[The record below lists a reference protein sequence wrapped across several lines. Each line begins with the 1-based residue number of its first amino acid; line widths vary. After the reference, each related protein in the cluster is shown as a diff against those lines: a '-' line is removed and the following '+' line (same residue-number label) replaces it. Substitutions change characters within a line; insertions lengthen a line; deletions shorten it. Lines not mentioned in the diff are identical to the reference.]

1 MLPRQ
6 QQSGSIEQNL
16 ESVVFATA
24 EPPEDDATAV
34 MATAECVAC
43 AQRAAGRHAT
53 IAHVC
58 GNEKR
63 RRWPSVPHAREK
75 RRKRA
80 AGSDAATAPHERTA
94 EAAAAHPTT
103 AAAAAEATVTPANGQ
118 HSVSRF
124 VNERIEY
131 RFGADGGKSW
141 QWYGGRVLS
150 VHRDDMWAKVA
161 FDNEGVAESWTRLVR
176 ATADGFGDAWRPE
189 SEGWKS
195 KPVAKTT
202 HVVWTEETDRRLI
215 ELVEKQGLGNWRRK
229 NTLLRFAS
237 EAPTPELVERR
248 WQKLFRKA
256 MLVQNPRGDKTTVKH
271 GDDSFPAVVRHT
283 DSVAWIHYIG
293 WSENTDEFIRR
304 SELLERVPEEWTAIE
319 HICCKVCGSADNADT
334 MLLCDGCDTGYHLSC
349 VHLDEMPKTKTWYC
363 AQRACQ
369 SKGT

>member
-1 MLPRQ
+1 
-6 QQSGSIEQNL
+6 
-16 ESVVFATA
+16 
-24 EPPEDDATAV
+24 
-34 MATAECVAC
+34 
-43 AQRAAGRHAT
+43 
-53 IAHVC
+53 
-58 GNEKR
+58 
-63 RRWPSVPHAREK
+63 
-75 RRKRA
+75 
-80 AGSDAATAPHERTA
+80 
-94 EAAAAHPTT
+94 
-103 AAAAAEATVTPANGQ
+103 
-118 HSVSRF
+118 
-124 VNERIEY
+124 
-131 RFGADGGKSW
+131 
-141 QWYGGRVLS
+141 
-150 VHRDDMWAKVA
+150 MWAKVA

-304 SELLERVPEEWTAIE
+304 SELLERVPEDE
-319 HICCKVCGSADNADT
+319 HLLRLVGLLVPTGLKADAAEQERRQLVHAARALSRSCADCR
-334 MLLCDGCDTGYHLSC
+334 LVHHGYGG
-349 VHLDEMPKTKTWYC
+349 C
-363 AQRACQ
+363 AQSWRTQHRPQYQRLRGSEQQQA
-369 SKGT
+369 